1 MSQPDEDRR
10 RGTQAA
16 RVAGVGLGLLGA
28 TFGGV
33 AGWFTLAPAAA
44 AATTTV
50 VTTHTG
56 TVATTTAEA
65 ARLRSGS
72 GRVHTRTG
80 GA

>member
-1 MSQPDEDRR
+1 MNQPDEDRH

-33 AGWFTLAPAAA
+33 AGWFTLAPATAV
-44 AATTTV
+44 AATTV
-50 VTTHTG
+50 VSTHTG
-56 TVATTTAEA
+56 TVATTGDEA
-65 ARLRSGS
+65 TRLRSGT
-72 GRVHTRTG
+72 GRPHTRTG